1 MIYIWI
7 YTYTKEVIIMLTAK
21 IFQNGRSQAVRL
33 PKEYRF
39 TDSEVLT
46 HKVGDIVML
55 IPKAQEDS
63 WNMLLTSLDLF
74 SDDFMADGRDNSC
87 QQERDVL

>member
-1 MIYIWI
+1 
-7 YTYTKEVIIMLTAK
+7 MLTAK

-46 HKVGDIVML
+46 HKVGDVLML
-55 IPKAQEDS
+55 IPTSQKDS
-63 WNMLLTSLDLF
+63 WSTLLASLDLF
-74 SDDFMADGRDNSC
+74 SEDFMADGRIDS
-87 QQERDVL
+87 QEQERDSL

>member
-1 MIYIWI
+1 
-7 YTYTKEVIIMLTAK
+7 MLTAK

-39 TDSEVLT
+39 NESEVLT
-46 HKVGDIVML
+46 HKIGDVLMIF
-55 IPKAQEDS
+55 PKSQEDN

-74 SDDFMADGRDNSC
+74 SDDFMDDGRDIPQS
-87 QQERDVL
+87 QERDVL

>member
-1 MIYIWI
+1 
-7 YTYTKEVIIMLTAK
+7 MLTAK
-21 IFQNGRSQAVRL
+21 VFQNGRSQAVQL

-46 HKVGDIVML
+46 HKIGDVVIL
-55 IPKAQEDS
+55 FPKSQEDS

-74 SDDFMADGRDNSC
+74 SEDFMAGGREDSLSLKGMYCNLE
-87 QQERDVL
+87 Q

>member
-1 MIYIWI
+1 M
-7 YTYTKEVIIMLTAK
+7 MLTAK

-39 TDSEVLT
+39 DDSEVLT

-55 IPKAQEDS
+55 IPKTQEES

-74 SDDFMADGRDNSC
+74 SDDFMADGRENSC
-87 QQERDVL
+87 PQERDVL

>member
-1 MIYIWI
+1 
-7 YTYTKEVIIMLTAK
+7 MLTAK

-46 HKVGDIVML
+46 HKVGDVVML
-55 IPKAQEDS
+55 FPKSQEDS

-74 SDDFMADGRDNSC
+74 SDDFMADGRENS
-87 QQERDVL
+87 QQPERTAL

>member
-1 MIYIWI
+1 
-7 YTYTKEVIIMLTAK
+7 MLTAK

-39 TDSEVLT
+39 NETEVLT
-46 HKVGDIVML
+46 HKVGDVVML
-55 IPKAQEDS
+55 FPKSQEDS

-74 SDDFMADGRDNSC
+74 SDDFMADGRNTVSE
-87 QQERDVL
+87 QERDVL

>member
-1 MIYIWI
+1 MAFYKFSV
-7 YTYTKEVIIMLTAK
+7 TVMIMLTAK

-39 TDSEVLT
+39 NESEVLT
-46 HKVGDIVML
+46 HKIGDVLMIF
-55 IPKAQEDS
+55 PKSQEDN

-74 SDDFMADGRDNSC
+74 SDDFMADGRDIT
-87 QQERDVL
+87 QPQERDVL

>member
-1 MIYIWI
+1 
-7 YTYTKEVIIMLTAK
+7 MLTAK

-46 HKVGDIVML
+46 HKVGDVLML
-55 IPKAQEDS
+55 FPKSQEDS
-63 WNMLLTSLDLF
+63 WNMLITSLDLF
-74 SDDFMADGRDNSC
+74 SEDFMADGREDSRP
-87 QQERDVL
+87 QERDVL

>member
-1 MIYIWI
+1 MSWGG
-7 YTYTKEVIIMLTAK
+7 VFMLTAK
-21 IFQNGRSQAVRL
+21 VFQNGRSQAVLL

-46 HKVGDIVML
+46 HKIGDVVIL
-55 IPKAQEDS
+55 FPKSREDS

-74 SDDFMADGRDNSC
+74 SKDFMAGGAGRFPITK
-87 QQERDVL
+87 RYVL